1 MVMVNQTLVALVNS
15 VLGTGKL
22 TARGNAAYTCPFCK
36 HIKPKLEI
44 NFDEESKSYESWH
57 CWVCN
62 KKGKKLHQM
71 FKLIDVPSEK
81 LVELKSIVKTYFAID
96 TPKQEEKIELPKEFK
111 PLLEVTPHDIIG
123 RHALAYLKARGIT
136 RDDIIKYNMGYCEKG
151 RYANHIVIPSYDE
164 NGSLNYFTARTF
176 DKSNPVKYKNPST
189 SRNII
194 PFEIF
199 INWNVP
205 VILCEGPFDALT
217 IKRNVVPLLGKT
229 IQPSLMKK
237 LVTSAVGKIYIALDK
252 DAQKQALNFCENLMK
267 EGKEVYLVDLQDKD
281 PADMGFEKFTYLV
294 QETYPL
300 TFSNLLEKKLQLL

>member
-1 MVMVNQTLVALVNS
+1 MINQTLVTLVNS

-22 TARGNAAYTCPFCK
+22 TARGNAAYHCPFCK
-36 HIKPKLEI
+36 HTKPKLEI
-44 NFDEESKSYESWH
+44 NFDEESKNYESWH

-71 FKLIDVPSEK
+71 FKLIGVPGEK
-81 LVELKSIVKTYFAID
+81 LVELKSIVKTYFVID
-96 TPKQEEKIELPKEFK
+96 TPKQEEKLELPKEFK
-111 PLLEVTPHDIIG
+111 SLLEITQNDITG
-123 RHALAYLKARGIT
+123 RHAIAYLKARGT
-136 RDDIIKYNMGYCEKG
+136 TKDDIIKYNMGYCEKG
-151 RYANHIVIPSYDE
+151 RYANHIIIPSYDA
-164 NGSLNYFTARTF
+164 NGNLNYFTARTF
-176 DKSNPVKYKNPST
+176 NQTSTVKYKNPST

-205 VILCEGPFDALT
+205 VILCEGPFDALA
-217 IKRNVVPLLGKT
+217 IKRNAIPLLGKT
-229 IQPSLMKK
+229 IQSSLMKK
-237 LVTSAVGKIYIALDK
+237 LVTSAVEKIYIALDK

-281 PADMGFEKFTYLV
+281 PADMGFKNFTHLI

-300 TFSNLLEKKLQLL
+300 TFSDLLEKKLQLI